1 MNEPALGERTFW
13 DMKGSEGFFIRV
25 QDTREYETRS
35 HDYEGNLIEGAVCA
49 IEIKNP
55 DISFEECKRVF
66 KDEGLEDYIESNNY
80 MILFEGYKY
89 EEIEDGAIAKMD
101 AIRKIWDLR
110 NGNVIFDMKVA
121 GSYL

>member
-1 MNEPALGERTFW
+1 MTLKTFW
-13 DMKGSEGFFIRV
+13 DMKGPEGFFIRA
-25 QDTREYETRS
+25 QDTPEYETRS
-35 HDYEGNLIEGAVCA
+35 HDYEGNLIDGAVCA

-55 DISFEECKRVF
+55 DITLEECKKIF
-66 KDEGLEDYIESNNY
+66 KENGLECYTENNAF

-89 EEIEDGAIAKMD
+89 EEIEDGAIVKMD

-110 NGNVIFDMKVA
+110 NGSVIFDIKAA